1 MTTDSMTLYKL
12 IILFILDKVDFPL
25 TNAQMSNFI
34 LDKGYTNYFN
44 IQQAI
49 KELDSSELVKGE
61 TIRNSSYFLITD
73 AGRETLEFFNKEIG
87 DTIKAEIME
96 YLKENKYKLREEVST
111 LSEFYEA
118 KKGEF
123 IAHCYVRERGS
134 NIVEVSLNVTSE
146 EEATAICNNWKDK
159 SQEIYAY
166 LMQELL

>member
-1 MTTDSMTLYKL
+1 MTSDSMTLYKL

-34 LDKGYTNYFN
+34 LEKGYTDYFN
-44 IQQAI
+44 IQKAI
-49 KELDSSELVKGE
+49 KGLESSSLLKGE
-61 TIRNSSYFLITD
+61 RIRNRSYFVITD

-87 DTIKAEIME
+87 DTIKAEIIE

-118 KKGEF
+118 KKGEY
-123 IAHCYVRERGS
+123 IAHCYVQERGS
-134 NIVEVSLNVTSE
+134 KIVEVSLNVTSE
-146 EEATAICNNWKDK
+146 EEATSICNNWKEK

>member
-87 DTIKAEIME
+87 DTIKAEIMD